1 MKFYVKGM
9 PSGRV
14 KEAKSLVNEFAQKKV
29 EDESLSLDERLSWK
43 LVYAFSVISAAVAVI
58 AQTKEQCE
66 LIDGELKKNDC
77 GYAGSY
83 QPCALQ

>member
-9 PSGRV
+9 RSESV
-14 KEAKSLVNEFAQKKV
+14 KEAISLVNEFAQKKV

-43 LVYAFSVISAAVAVI
+43 LVYAFPVIAAVAVI

-66 LIDGELKKNDC
+66 LIDTELKKNGC